1 MKKTIAILIAAV
13 LAVSALSACSININ
27 LNVPTEE
34 PTVAEATTATAATT
48 AASDS
53 TATEAEPKASVGKL
67 EDYVKTAA
75 ENTVTSGDGKTNT
88 LRYPEILLDSSDAK
102 AANKELADKFAEAI
116 DGTRGA
122 YAIDYDAYLNSNI
135 LSVVTMSKLDG
146 GNTYGLC
153 YNFDVTNGKKLNNE
167 DICNAAGRTHDGL
180 MNDLKEKVTS
190 YYDDKWSSLT
200 GNEEYRTKTLSGD
213 NLNAAVFYLTDG
225 GKVSALA
232 DTYAAVG
239 GGHWVVQF
247 DL

>member
-27 LNVPTEE
+27 LNTSTEE
-34 PTVAEATTATAATT
+34 PTIVEATTAATT
-48 AASDS
+48 AATDP
-53 TATEAEPKASVGKL
+53 TATEAETKAAAGKL

-102 AANKELADKFAEAI
+102 AANKELSDKFAEAI

-122 YAIDYDAYLNSNI
+122 YAIDYEAYLNGNI

-146 GNTYGLC
+146 GNTFGLC
-153 YNFDVTNGKKLNNE
+153 YNFDVTTGKKLSNQ
-167 DICNAAGRTHDGL
+167 DICAAAGKTYDEL
-180 MNDLKEKVTS
+180 KKELKEKITAH
-190 YYDDKWSSLT
+190 YDDKWSSVP
-200 GNEEYRTKTLSGD
+200 GNEEYREKTLSDD